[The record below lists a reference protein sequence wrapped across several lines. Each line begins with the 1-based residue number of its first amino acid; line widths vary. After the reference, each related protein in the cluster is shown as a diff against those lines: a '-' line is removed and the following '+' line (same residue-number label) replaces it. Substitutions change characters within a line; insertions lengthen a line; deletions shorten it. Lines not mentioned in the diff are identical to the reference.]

1 MHALCFA
8 CVFFVAELLCVF
20 VCVHRHRTELDCF
33 SWKKTIIFF
42 CSLPPVHLLTCL
54 LLFFAID
61 FRLRLFSGW
70 RAFDCSRF
78 LLAAGCRQAVLVLP
92 LFHFGGVRALLL
104 VAFPRSSGWTMHE
117 CRVVPCSNLD
127 EVLPGSPEPGGKFF
141 LFFFLSF

>member
-1 MHALCFA
+1 MFFA

-20 VCVHRHRTELDCF
+20 VLCPSPSHRTRLFFLE
-33 SWKKTIIFF
+33 KTIIIF
-42 CSLPPVHLLTCL
+42 CYLPPVHLLTSL

-61 FRLRLFSGW
+61 FRLRLFSWW
-70 RAFDCSRF
+70 RAFDWLFS
-78 LLAAGCRQAVLVLP
+78 LLVGCRLQAGR
-92 LFHFGGVRALLL
+92 FGSSAFPFWRCAGALLL

-141 LFFFLSF
+141 LRACCI